1 MNPEQLTEAEIKQNH
16 VLVDWILAKVFAKIE
31 TTEEVKKEIRD
42 DIHKGIDN
50 IIELYNEDVK
60 NETD

>member
-42 DIHKGIDN
+42 DVHKGMDN
-50 IIELYNEDVK
+50 ILSCYNEDVK